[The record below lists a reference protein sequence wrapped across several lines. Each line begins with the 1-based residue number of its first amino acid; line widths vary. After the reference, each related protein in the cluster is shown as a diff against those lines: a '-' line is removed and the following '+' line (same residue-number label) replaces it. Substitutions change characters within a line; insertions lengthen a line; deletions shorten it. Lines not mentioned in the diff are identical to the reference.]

1 MSYSEAK
8 CLYQFIFPLDK
19 ETSSELVLP
28 QHSFPLQLTLL
39 DAQDWLDL
47 DEGNI
52 FKPIFL
58 EVIYKVEPEY
68 LNLYSPKYS
77 FDNITQYGTCLL
89 SIKDHSINLQ
99 LI

>member
-1 MSYSEAK
+1 MFYSEAK

-39 DAQDWLDL
+39 DAQDL

-52 FKPIFL
+52 FKPISL
-58 EVIYKVEPEY
+58 EVIY
-68 LNLYSPKYS
+68 
-77 FDNITQYGTCLL
+77 
-89 SIKDHSINLQ
+89 
-99 LI
+99 